1 MLNDKNGRSSRPRG
15 KATSRKNPSHDSA
28 DRKRRPASHGRPGA
42 HERAAS
48 RGHSRMLWVVAVLAC
63 AVALVAGVRLTYTAF
78 TANDFLKAVAV
89 TGTSQDLF
97 ASDMLSPYSTQTV
110 ENPAVRS
117 VVVDTGGDGKCSVSF
132 RIYNCLLDD
141 PNVFNDKEVSYTLT
155 VSATDANG
163 NELDSSK
170 WSVSGDRHVD
180 FPSTSGVIKKYTIT
194 MDADLVDNATFTVKA
209 TVDTANS
216 PGTSLTYLAAR
227 IVPVNGTKVQA
238 ATVESAWVDGA
249 GNIDDYDAYN
259 LRVTVTG
266 VEKKVLLT
274 WNPSVVELDSHF
286 RVNHSREID
295 KTATDL
301 SQGRLVF
308 AMSPGSE
315 VVNFYRVGSTAPAS
329 WDAIGVDAREY
340 TGGN

>member
-1 MLNDKNGRSSRPRG
+1 MPKARGSHAKPRHN
-15 KATSRKNPSHDSA
+15 KA
-28 DRKRRPASHGRPGA
+28 
-42 HERAAS
+42 
-48 RGHSRMLWVVAVLAC
+48 LWVAALLAC
-63 AVALVAGVRLTYTAF
+63 VIALVAGVRLTYTAF

-110 ENPAVRS
+110 DNPAVRS
-117 VVVDTGGDGKCSVSF
+117 VVVDTGGDGTCSVSF

-141 PNVFNDKEVSYTLT
+141 PNVFNDKEVSYNLD
-155 VSATDANG
+155 VSAMDASG
-163 NELDSSK
+163 NPLDSSK
-170 WSVSGDRHVD
+170 WSVTGDSHVD

-194 MDADLVDNATFTVKA
+194 MHDDLVDNATFTVKA
-209 TVDTANS
+209 AVDTANS

-227 IVPVNGTKVQA
+227 IVPVKGTEVKA

-249 GNIDDYDAYN
+249 GNIGDYDAYN

-266 VEKKVLLT
+266 EEKKVLLT

-286 RVNHSREID
+286 RANHSEEID
-295 KTATDL
+295 KSATDL

-308 AMSPGSE
+308 TMSPGSE

-329 WDAIGVDAREY
+329 WDAIGADAREY